1 MNNETEKFEIK
12 EKEEKKEE
20 ENEEEYDL
28 TIPDE
33 NLDQCERLADEVTI
47 WAKLDKGGNG
57 IVIESQ
63 GKILPELKGRI
74 LSIQPYL
81 VKFSEDGP
89 EKIPHVVNDLKI
101 PKGFERRCDIKM
113 NCGGTLIGLSLSKS
127 SFKFQLSPYVKY
139 LRKRGLRPEQVNTRI
154 RTRMAK
160 NHLGSWSIAVFDIA
174 EDDQDN
180 VKPQQPPKVDTPAEW
195 R

>member
-1 MNNETEKFEIK
+1 MNDEIITQ
-12 EKEEKKEE
+12 
-20 ENEEEYDL
+20 ENEVEKYEL

-33 NLDQCERLADEVTI
+33 NLDQCIRLADDVTI

-63 GKILPELKGRI
+63 GKILPELKGKI

-81 VKFSEDGP
+81 VKFNEGVP
-89 EKIPHVVNDLKI
+89 EKIPHVENDLKI
-101 PKGFERRCDIKM
+101 PKDFERRCDVKM

-139 LRKRGLRPEQVNTRI
+139 LRKQGLRPEQVTTRI
-154 RTRMAK
+154 RTRMAS
-160 NHLGSWSIAVFDIA
+160 NHLGSWPIAVFDIA
-174 EDDQDN
+174 GDQPDV
-180 VKPQQPPKVDTPAEW
+180 VKPQQPPEVKTPPQW